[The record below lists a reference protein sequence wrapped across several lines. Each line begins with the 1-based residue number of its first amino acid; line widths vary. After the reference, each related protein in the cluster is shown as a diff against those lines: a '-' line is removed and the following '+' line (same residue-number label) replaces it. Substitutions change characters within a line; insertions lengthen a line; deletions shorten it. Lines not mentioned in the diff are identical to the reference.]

1 MPAFPHAYRLR
12 TGRFSE
18 VGRIYLITAVVKN
31 RQPYFYDFCLSR
43 ILINEFRRTHTE
55 GLVESLAWVVMPDHF
70 HWLIE
75 LQNASL
81 ATIMQRTKSR
91 SGRVINAACE
101 RNDHF
106 WQQGYHDRAIR
117 YDEDLAS
124 VARYVVANP
133 LRAGLVK
140 RLGDYPHWDA
150 IWL

>member
-1 MPAFPHAYRLR
+1 MSGSIHGCRLR
-12 TGRFSE
+12 TGRASE
-18 VGRIYLITAVVKN
+18 TGRINLLTAVVKDHKPTFSN
-31 RQPYFYDFCLSR
+31 FHMARL
-43 ILINEFRRTHTE
+43 LINELRRTQSE
-55 GLVESLAWVVMPDHF
+55 GFVKSLAWVVMPDHF